1 MDKNARVDAL
11 GRSHEGKV
19 VYRVVVDGV
28 KEPMYMVDAS
38 CNTVDKE
45 GKSLFRNPPVKA
57 AECDSFID
65 PASTDQGPSDQWY
78 KTAGALLEVERKEPP
93 LQGKMSCG
101 LNREWIDWYRNHGKG
116 HSLRETQ
123 AEGMRRLKELRGK

>member
-38 CNTVDKE
+38 CNTVDAD

-57 AECDSFID
+57 AECSGFADVPPQKELSE
-65 PASTDQGPSDQWY
+65 QWY
-78 KTAGALLEVERKEPP
+78 QTAGALLEVERKEPP
-93 LQGKMSCG
+93 VQGKMSCG

-116 HSLRETQ
+116 HSLREAL
-123 AEGMRRLKELRGK
+123 AEGMARLERLRNK